1 MTALKKLR
9 TEQGLTL
16 EAVGLAMGV
25 TRQCVQMWEAGRRW
39 PSSADLPK
47 LAKVLGCT
55 IDDLFREETAAQD
68 EINMEGTA

>member
-9 TEQGLTL
+9 AEQGLTL
-16 EAVGLAMGV
+16 EAVGAAMGV

-47 LAKVLGCT
+47 LARVLGCS
-55 IDDLFREETAAQD
+55 IDDLFAGDPCQEDYNKKESA
-68 EINMEGTA
+68 

>member
-16 EAVGLAMGV
+16 EAVGVAMGV

-47 LAKVLGCT
+47 LARVLGCS
-55 IDDLFREETAAQD
+55 IDDLFAGEPCQEDYNKKESA
-68 EINMEGTA
+68 

>member
-16 EAVGLAMGV
+16 EAVGVAMGV

-47 LAKVLGCT
+47 LAKVLGCS
-55 IDDLFREETAAQD
+55 IDDLFREELSEPSDLNTEETA
-68 EINMEGTA
+68 

>member
-16 EAVGLAMGV
+16 EAVGVAMGV

-47 LAKVLGCT
+47 LARVLGCS
-55 IDDLFREETAAQD
+55 IDDLFAGEACQEDYNKQESA
-68 EINMEGTA
+68 

>member
-16 EAVGLAMGV
+16 EAVGVAMGV

-47 LAKVLGCT
+47 LARVLGCT
-55 IDDLFREETAAQD
+55 IDDLFAGDPCQEDYNKKESA
-68 EINMEGTA
+68 

>member
-16 EAVGLAMGV
+16 EAVGVAMGV

-47 LAKVLGCT
+47 LARVLGCS
-55 IDDLFREETAAQD
+55 IDDLFAGDPCQEDYNKKESA
-68 EINMEGTA
+68 

>member
-9 TEQGLTL
+9 TERGLTL
-16 EAVGLAMGV
+16 EAVGVSMGV

-47 LAKVLGCT
+47 LARVLGCS
-55 IDDLFREETAAQD
+55 IDDLFAGDPCQEDYNKKESA
-68 EINMEGTA
+68 

>member
-16 EAVGLAMGV
+16 EAVGIAMGV

-47 LAKVLGCT
+47 LARVLGCS
-55 IDDLFREETAAQD
+55 IDDLFAGDPCQEDYNKKESA
-68 EINMEGTA
+68 

>member
-16 EAVGLAMGV
+16 EAVGVAMGV

-47 LAKVLGCT
+47 LARVLGCS
-55 IDDLFREETAAQD
+55 IDDLFAGEACQEDYNKKESA
-68 EINMEGTA
+68 

>member
-16 EAVGLAMGV
+16 EAVGVAMGV

-47 LAKVLGCT
+47 LARVLGCT
-55 IDDLFREETAAQD
+55 IDDLFAGDPCQEDYNQKESA
-68 EINMEGTA
+68 

>member
-16 EAVGLAMGV
+16 EAVGVAMGV

-47 LAKVLGCT
+47 LARVLGCS
-55 IDDLFREETAAQD
+55 IDDLFAGEACQD
-68 EINMEGTA
+68 DYNKKESA

>member
-16 EAVGLAMGV
+16 EAVGMAMGV

-47 LAKVLGCT
+47 LAKVLGCS
-55 IDDLFREETAAQD
+55 IDDLFAGDPCQEDYNKKESA
-68 EINMEGTA
+68 